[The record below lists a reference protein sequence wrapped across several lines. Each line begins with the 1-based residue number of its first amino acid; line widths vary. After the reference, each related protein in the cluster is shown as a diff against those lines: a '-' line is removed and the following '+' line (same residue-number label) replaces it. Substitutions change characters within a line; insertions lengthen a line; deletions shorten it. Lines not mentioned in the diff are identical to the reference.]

1 MLTEYTINKVDR
13 LPDFDPDDPIWQKAE
28 PGEYAYWHEKSS
40 EHHPKTVLRA
50 LHNGDDIM
58 LCWQVNDRYVRIA
71 HTATNSMVCEDAC
84 VEAFLQP
91 LKIEKGYI
99 NIEVNAGGCIHSS
112 HIRNW
117 TRAPG
122 GFADF
127 EYIAKDIIR
136 KLTAKGNL
144 PQVIDPEDTEP
155 CNWWMI
161 VRIPRAYL
169 ESIFQVRRL
178 LQPSPLGH
186 PPAPEPRAQLPRAEI
201 LLPHPLRRLIPAQL
215 PKEAPVPRGFFVPL
229 RGGSLEGW
237 KLGGLEE
244 PRRLEPGP
252 PPLAAM

>member
-13 LPDFDPDDPIWQKAE
+13 LPDFNPQDPIWQKAE

-58 LCWQVNDRYVRIA
+58 LCWQVSDRYVRIA

-127 EYIAKDIIR
+127 EYIAKDTIR
-136 KLTAKGNL
+136 LLTAKGNL
-144 PQVIDPEDTEP
+144 PQVIDPEDTAP
-155 CNWWMI
+155 CDWWMI

-169 ESIFQVRRL
+169 ESIFG
-178 LQPSPLGH
+178 PLGDLSGQTWQGNFCKCADCSSRPH
-186 PPAPEPRAQLPRAEI
+186 WGT
-201 LLPHPLRRLIPAQL
+201 LLPQSPELNFHV
-215 PKEAPVPRGFFVPL
+215 PKYFSPIHFGA
-229 RGGSLEGW
+229 
-237 KLGGLEE
+237 
-244 PRRLEPGP
+244 
-252 PPLAAM
+252 

>member
-50 LHNGDDIM
+50 LHDGNDIM
-58 LCWQVNDRYVRIA
+58 LLWQVDDRYVRIA

-127 EYIAKDIIR
+127 EYIAKD
-136 KLTAKGNL
+136 TCA
-144 PQVIDPEDTEP
+144 
-155 CNWWMI
+155 WWMI
-161 VRIPRAYL
+161 LRVPRAYL
-169 ESIFQVRRL
+169 ESVFG
-178 LQPSPLGH
+178 PLGDLSGQTWQGNFCKCADCSSRPH
-186 PPAPEPRAQLPRAEI
+186 WGT
-201 LLPHPLRRLIPAQL
+201 LLPQSPELNFHV
-215 PKEAPVPRGFFVPL
+215 PKYFSPIHFGA
-229 RGGSLEGW
+229 
-237 KLGGLEE
+237 
-244 PRRLEPGP
+244 
-252 PPLAAM
+252 